1 MDTQHFRDER
11 EALERALSAA
21 IAERDALQAEVA
33 VLRATGRVTADDLIT
48 VCMGDCGAIT
58 EEDSDGCCAGCGNDT
73 ALVVGI
79 GSSEAVLEA
88 FRAREAPEAI
98 GG

>member
-48 VCMGDCGAIT
+48 VCMGDCG
-58 EEDSDGCCAGCGNDT
+58 
-73 ALVVGI
+73 
-79 GSSEAVLEA
+79 
-88 FRAREAPEAI
+88 
-98 GG
+98 GGR